1 MHIVFPTSGV
11 MKKSV
16 IALVIVFVV
25 LFSIIAGGI
34 LWIHLRGNESSA
46 GKLYIYPLSVQEKTY
61 IVTIRSNYSSAPT
74 VNLPQVPDNL
84 IEFDFRGPPED
95 SFCNITIPNDLI
107 WGELTVIDKYYV
119 MDKANYIQTNNSTN
133 TSIYFT
139 FNHTTHIALDKHFE
153 IRGTEGVIA

>member
-1 MHIVFPTSGV
+1 MHIVFLTSGV
-11 MKKSV
+11 MNKRV
-16 IALVIVFVV
+16 IVLALVFLV
-25 LFSIIAGGI
+25 LFSIIIGGI
-34 LWIHLRGNESSA
+34 LWIHLGGNESSA

-74 VNLPQVPDNL
+74 VNLPQVPDNY

-139 FNHTTHIALDKHFE
+139 FNHITHVALDKHFE
-153 IRGTEGVIA
+153 IRGTEGGIA